1 MEPRPRL
8 SDVKTKSLFAPTFLE
23 LALICMYVLTK
34 SIVNSVVK
42 LTQKDSFLRSFSWSC
57 QELSPVNI
65 FQLDVPFGVEGMLL
79 KVHVLKIGVHI

>member
-34 SIVNSVVK
+34 SIVNSVVT
-42 LTQKDSFLRSFSWSC
+42 LTQKDVFLRRC
-57 QELSPVNI
+57 QGMGKATQFDLII
-65 FQLDVPFGVEGMLL
+65 FMLL
-79 KVHVLKIGVHI
+79 EKEISKSVYL